1 MTQWTTMTP
10 EAHADWLAAY
20 PRPYSGRMNLE
31 SEPRRIEHYDEAL
44 GTGEAG
50 LISYGVQGPGG
61 AVTEFAVR
69 SSLIQVDAE
78 PAPSLS
84 PDECFHG
91 SIAEIERHG
100 AAMKAFGYALPD
112 EGDLLLA
119 AFKAAKQRAVE
130 TETRASEAFSRA
142 DTFRQR
148 AEAAEARVAELEREI
163 ADNADHVA
171 HADAYRASCDVY
183 LARTA
188 KAEARVAE
196 LEAVLNRAQAALI
209 AGVPG

>member
-31 SEPRRIEHYDEAL
+31 SEPRRIEQYDDAL

-61 AVTEFAVR
+61 AVSEFAVR
-69 SSLIQVDAE
+69 SSLIRVDAE
-78 PAPSLS
+78 HEAVVAVRAL
-84 PDECFHG
+84 
-91 SIAEIERHG
+91 IAERDALGASRDGFERMFMEANADMH
-100 AAMKAFGYALPD
+100 AA
-112 EGDLLLA
+112 
-119 AFKAAKQRAVE
+119 
-130 TETRASEAFSRA
+130 TT
-142 DTFRQR
+142 R
-148 AEAAEARVAELEREI
+148 AEA
-163 ADNADHVA
+163 
-171 HADAYRASCDVY
+171 
-183 LARTA
+183 
-188 KAEARVAE
+188 AEARVAE